1 MIMLAHPVAHTLA
14 HATRPSPVGPI
25 TIVASPTAVVAIHLG
40 DGSPLPG
47 SRGADDHP
55 LLAAAAAQLGEYF
68 AGRRRDF
75 DLPLDG
81 VGTAF
86 QRDVWRA
93 LCGIPFGATC
103 GYGEL
108 AARLGRPSAARA
120 VGAANGKNPIAI
132 VVPCHRVIGKDGTLT
147 GYAGGMAIKQWL
159 LDHEARHRSA

>member
-1 MIMLAHPVAHTLA
+1 MLAHPVAHTLA

-93 LCGIPFGATC
+93 LCGIPFTHT
-103 GYGEL
+103 
-108 AARLGRPSAARA
+108 GR
-120 VGAANGKNPIAI
+120 
-132 VVPCHRVIGKDGTLT
+132 
-147 GYAGGMAIKQWL
+147 
-159 LDHEARHRSA
+159 

>member
-1 MIMLAHPVAHTLA
+1 MLAHPVAHTIA

-40 DGSPLPG
+40 AASLLPR
-47 SRGADDHP
+47 SRPAADHP
-55 LLAAAAAQLGEYF
+55 IVAAAAAQLDEYF
-68 AGRRRDF
+68 AGRRRGF
-75 DLPLDG
+75 DLPLAGD
-81 VGTAF
+81 GTAF

-93 LCGIPFGATC
+93 LCAIPFGATC

-120 VGAANGKNPIAI
+120 VGAANGRNPIAI

-159 LDHEARHRSA
+159 LDHEARLARA